1 MWYSDVVI
9 AVKNGKLMH
18 TRFKTFRN
26 EEELR
31 DILVSNI
38 DAIPVSEINEEDESI
53 VAWCKEFPVEGV
65 GSIDIVAVGDGGG
78 IYLIETKLSGNFN
91 RREVIGQVL
100 DYASGMWKSFARN
113 GKEFLERLKNRSGA
127 DIPQEDGEF
136 FRKLDENL
144 TEANFNILIAMDGVD
159 EQTKTLI
166 KFLNQF
172 TDLKFI
178 ALEIERYATESEE
191 LEIIVPRLH
200 GEEVT
205 KIPRAQHRPDWSLEK
220 VENELQKISDERL
233 KERLSRILEFAKQRN
248 IFHQLKN
255 RQSPAFGIAYRG
267 KLVLSIGTDGG
278 LFAYIG
284 QNEIKKYP
292 SVDAWKG
299 FVQSLKDLGF
309 YPPDFNPETQRD
321 GRSSQRKLNDLSDEE
336 FERFLKIL
344 DDLFKN

>member
-1 MWYSDVVI
+1 MVIVVR
-9 AVKNGKLMH
+9 NGRRMH
-18 TRFKTFRN
+18 TRFETFRN

-31 DILVSNI
+31 YILVSNI

-78 IYLIETKLSGNFN
+78 IYLIETKLSRNFN

-100 DYASGMWKSFARN
+100 DYAAGMWKSFARN
-113 GKEFLERLKNRSGA
+113 GKVFLEMLKDRNGA

-136 FRKLDENL
+136 LRKVDENL

-166 KFLNQF
+166 NFLNQF

-178 ALEIERYATESEE
+178 ALELERYATEGEE
-191 LEIIVPRLH
+191 QEIIVPRLH

-205 KIPRAQHRPDWSLEK
+205 KIPRAQYRPNWPLEK
-220 VENELQKISDERL
+220 VENEIQKISDEKL
-233 KERLSRILEFAKQRN
+233 KNRLSRILEFAKRRN
-248 IFHQLKN
+248 IFYQLKN
-255 RQSPAFGIAYRG
+255 RHSPAFGIAYRG
-267 KLVLSIGTDGG
+267 KLILSIGTDGG

-299 FVQSLKDLGF
+299 FVQSLKDFGF
-309 YPPDFNPETQRD
+309 YPPDFNSETQRD
-321 GRSSQRKLNDLSDEE
+321 GRGSQRKLNDLSDDE
-336 FERFLKIL
+336 FERFLKFL
-344 DDLFKN
+344 DEFFEN